1 MKHLAQIKTG
11 ALPAELTK
19 LTPEDIA
26 NNLRRFIADKAAY
39 SENTFRDLL
48 AVIRRWAFWCN
59 DRAVA
64 YLPIEP
70 ELARDYFLEMA
81 ESGLASSTIDKHY
94 AMMNM
99 LCRESGLPD
108 LRGSVDLKRA
118 MKRIRREAVLQGERT
133 GQAIPFRLPDLQLL
147 THLMGRSEKLTDQR
161 NLAFLFVAYNTLC
174 RMSELSR
181 IRVRDLDIS
190 DNGHVVINLSHTKTM
205 VTAAGGIKHLSRA
218 AAGHLLHW
226 LDLSGLIHH
235 PDAMVFGPVRHNNTA
250 GVSEK
255 PMSAPATEK
264 IFKDAWDL
272 LGKDPVQDNKGRYT
286 KWSGHSARVGA
297 AMDMAERDATI
308 TQIMQEGTWQDP
320 KTVMRYLRRSES
332 QKGKMSGILDGE

>member
-1 MKHLAQIKTG
+1 VKDLAEIKSSVI
-11 ALPAELTK
+11 PAELTT
-19 LTPEDIA
+19 LTPQDVA

-48 AVIRRWAFWCN
+48 SVIRRWATWCN
-59 DRAVA
+59 ARGLT
-64 YLPIEP
+64 YLPIDP
-70 ELARDYFLEMA
+70 ELARIYFLSMS
-81 ESGLASSTIDKHY
+81 ESGLASSTIEKHY

-99 LCRESGLPD
+99 LCKQCGLPQ
-108 LRGSVDLKRA
+108 LLLNVDVQRA
-118 MKRIRREAVLQGERT
+118 MKRIKREAVVSGERT

-147 THLMGRSEKLTDQR
+147 SHIMGRSDKLTDMR
-161 NLAFLFVAYNTLC
+161 NLAFLYLAYNTLC

-181 IRVRDLDIS
+181 IRVRDLDIDES
-190 DNGHVVINLSHTKTM
+190 GHVIVNLTHTKTM
-205 VTAAGGIKHLSRA
+205 VTAAGVIKHLSKA
-218 AAGHLLHW
+218 AAAHLLRW
-226 LDLSGLIHH
+226 LDVSGLINC
-235 PDAMVFGPVRHNNTA
+235 PDAVIFGPVRHNNTA
-250 GVSEK
+250 GISEK

-272 LGKDPVQDNKGRYT
+272 LGKEPVKDNKGRYS

-308 TQIMQEGTWQDP
+308 TQIMQEGTWSDP

>member
-1 MKHLAQIKTG
+1 MNHIAEIKLND
-11 ALPAELTK
+11 LPSELNELTA
-19 LTPEDIA
+19 EDVA
-26 NNLRRFIADKAAY
+26 NNLRKFIADKAAY

-59 DRAVA
+59 DRGVA
-64 YLPIEP
+64 YLPIDP
-70 ELARDYFLEMA
+70 ELAREYFLEMA

-99 LCRESGLPD
+99 LCRESGLPE

-118 MKRIRREAVLQGERT
+118 LKRIRREAVMQGERT
-133 GQAIPFRLPDLQLL
+133 GQAVPFRLQDLQLL
-147 THLMGRSEKLTDQR
+147 SHVLGRSDKLADQR
-161 NLAFLFVAYNTLC
+161 NLAFLYVAYNTLC
-174 RMSELSR
+174 RLAEISR
-181 IRVRDLDIS
+181 IRVCDLEIS
-190 DNGHVVINLSHTKTM
+190 ENGHVIINLSHTKTM
-205 VTAAGGIKHLSRA
+205 VTAAGVVKHLSRA
-218 AAGHLLHW
+218 AAGQLLHW
-226 LDLSGLIHH
+226 LAISGLSDH
-235 PDAMVFGPVRHNNTA
+235 PEAVVFGPVRHNNTA

-272 LGKDPVQDNKGRYT
+272 LGKDPVPDNKGRYT

-297 AMDMAERDATI
+297 AMDMAERDATM
-308 TQIMQEGTWQDP
+308 TQIMQEGTWRDP

-332 QKGKMSGILDGE
+332 QKGRMSGILDGE